1 MTPPMQWIFSFLA
14 AMCAAVIIY
23 DLCWFLFNRQPSVS
37 RSLQDYAFSSSKVP
51 VPDVPIGS
59 PVHKIRLAFAGYG
72 LDVSGRER
80 FSLALTIGIL
90 GLGLAFGAA
99 ALDLPPLF
107 WLGGPAIAYF
117 AVNNLVNSRWNKVRT
132 SIEKEIPSYLMNL
145 SSVIQL
151 NPNVF
156 RALEDA
162 SLSLNPQGRLKSWIE
177 RLVHS
182 LQSSG
187 RKGLDEIQAEAGE
200 ISPSL
205 LLMVVEIG
213 RLWETGG
220 QGYSQSFQMVSE
232 NMAGILEARMRAFS
246 KADGA
251 WGTIRVIVLA
261 LGGAILMA
269 FSTPGSSALFRTP
282 TAQIAILVGVAWA
295 VFGFSY
301 ISDLIHESVE

>member
-1 MTPPMQWIFSFLA
+1 MIPPMQWIFSFIA

-23 DLCWFLFNRQPSVS
+23 NLCCFLINRQPSIS
-37 RSLQDYAFSSSKVP
+37 RSLQDYAFSPSSVP
-51 VPDVPIGS
+51 VPDIPIGS
-59 PVHKIRLAFAGYG
+59 PAHKIRLAFATYG

-117 AVNNLVNSRWNKVRT
+117 AVNNLVNSKWNKVRT
-132 SIEKEIPSYLMNL
+132 SMEKEIPSYLMNL

-151 NPNVF
+151 NPNVVQ
-156 RALEDA
+156 ALEDA

-177 RLVHS
+177 QLVHS

-205 LLMVVEIG
+205 LLLVVEIG

-220 QGYSQSFQMVSE
+220 QGYVQSFQMVSE

-295 VFGFSY
+295 VFGFSF
-301 ISDLIHESVE
+301 ISDLIRESVE